1 MQQCLTIK
9 TKTKNDMNT
18 KANNI
23 FQRIALTA
31 FLILHVCH
39 GLSSI
44 SSSSSSSAASIIQEV
59 RAVYDRLE
67 SRPAARLKYSDT
79 IKFSFE
85 PGNTFHDDG
94 FDTYDDEDDDDDVA
108 WRKQVFERVRNS
120 HSGTKPIAIY
130 FPGLDCTG
138 ISAEGQFHDLA
149 NTYELWRMTVDNC
162 DTSTSFTD
170 LVGTAVQFI
179 NDLVE
184 GDDRK
189 VTIIGE
195 SFGGLVAPAVTL
207 RSQAM
212 VSGLVMVNPA
222 TSFDDTMWSTVGPFL
237 TSLQYLSNSDDERNF
252 PTPYSVLGGIALS
265 LTVPDFKQLVG
276 GNFTYCTY

>member
-1 MQQCLTIK
+1 
-9 TKTKNDMNT
+9 MNT
-18 KANNI
+18 KANYI
-23 FQRIALTA
+23 FQRIALSA
-31 FLILHVCH
+31 FLIVHVCN

-44 SSSSSSSAASIIQEV
+44 SSSSSSAASIIQEV
-59 RAVYDRLE
+59 RAVYDKLE

-94 FDTYDDEDDDDDVA
+94 FDTYDDDDDDDDDVA
-108 WRKQVFERVRNS
+108 WRKRVFKRVRNS
-120 HSGTKPIAIY
+120 YSGTKPIAIY

-184 GDDRK
+184 GGDRK

-207 RSQAM
+207 RSQTM

-222 TSFDDTMWSTVGPFL
+222 TSFDDTMWSTVGPLL
-237 TSLQYLSNSDDERNF
+237 TSLQYLSNSDDESNF

-265 LTVPDFKQLVG
+265 LTVPDFNQLVRS
-276 GNFTYCTY
+276 NFLSCIY